1 MARPGSSK
9 PDPLA
14 SLQGELNRLVE
25 HYWPAWA
32 PNFPFSASDE
42 RAAVA
47 WVPAVDLYET
57 GDEVVIEADLPG
69 VDPGA
74 IDLTVDGRVL
84 TLRGEKPESGPGEG
98 SARALRERRFGT
110 FMRQVMLPSEV
121 DITAVKAQSKNG
133 VLTVRL
139 PKAETARVRQVPIQP
154 A

>member
-1 MARPGSSK
+1 MARPGWSK

-14 SLQGELNRLVE
+14 SLQGELNRIVE

-32 PNFPFSASDE
+32 PNLPFTSSEE
-42 RAAVA
+42 RSQVA

-57 GDEVVIEADLPG
+57 GDEVVIEVDLPG

-84 TLRGEKPESGPGEG
+84 TLRGEKPESGGGEG
-98 SARALRERRFGT
+98 SGRSARERRFGA
-110 FMRQVMLPSEV
+110 FLRQVMLPSEV
-121 DITAVKAQSKNG
+121 DITAVKAQARNG

-139 PKAETARVRQVPIQP
+139 PKSETARVRQVPIQP